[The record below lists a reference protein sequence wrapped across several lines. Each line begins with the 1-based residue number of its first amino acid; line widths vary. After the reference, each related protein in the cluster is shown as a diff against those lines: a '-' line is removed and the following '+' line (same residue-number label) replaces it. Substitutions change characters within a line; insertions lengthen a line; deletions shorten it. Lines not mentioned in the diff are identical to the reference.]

1 MVTEKSKKPRSKTAV
16 KRRKDPNAPKKPMS
30 GYFIFGQEQRK
41 KNEEL
46 SKLPVA
52 EQGRAIS
59 EMWKKLTD
67 EEREEYNKI
76 SNKERELYQAKVEE
90 YKKSAEYHE
99 YLEKV
104 AADEEAAG
112 KKKKGAKKVTGYNE
126 FFKAVRKAVSE
137 ENPNFTMMETT
148 SAVAKRWK
156 ELSDDEKAVYN
167 KIAEEKNVKAGLVG
181 R

>member
-1 MVTEKSKKPRSKTAV
+1 MVTEKNKKPRSKAMV

-52 EQGRAIS
+52 EQGRSIS

-90 YKKSAEYHE
+90 YKKSAEYHD

-112 KKKKGAKKVTGYNE
+112 KKKKGVKKVTGYNE
-126 FFKAVRKAVSE
+126 FFKVIRKAVSE

-167 KIAEEKNVKAGLVG
+167 KIAEEKNMKAGLVG